1 MVTVMVVAAW
11 FLLALGVALVVGG
24 GIRAADRSAPVTDHL
39 VGLPEDFT
47 VADILAAAPKQP
59 TV

>member
-47 VADILAAAPKQP
+47 VADILAAAPMHRS
-59 TV
+59 V